1 MTEMLKPESPA
12 SAEPSGG
19 PSRTVTMRDVAR
31 AAQVSQSTVSRVLSA
46 PDSSAVAISEDTIL
60 RVQEAARLLGYQ
72 PNLHA
77 RSLRGQRTQ
86 LIAMMVADIAN
97 PYYHVMVRKVQDVA
111 RKNGYD
117 VLIANSDHDPELERH
132 FIQGIMRRPVDG
144 VVLTP
149 YHLSA
154 ADISALIERT
164 GVRVVLVGQHLAP
177 LGVDRVFADDETAT
191 YDAACWLIHERGHR
205 RIAYIS
211 VPGTYPSK
219 RRVAGLMRALDEA
232 GLPMPAEFLETGDFN
247 LESGELA
254 AGRLLTLPQPPT
266 VVMACND
273 LMALGCITTAQ
284 RLGRTVPGDLAV
296 VGFDDIPEAAR
307 VSPTVTT
314 IAQYPA
320 EMGDHLA
327 SALFDRLINGS
338 MAPGRAIQVPC
349 KLIIRESA

>member
-1 MTEMLKPESPA
+1 MTDVLKPDSPVIA
-12 SAEPSGG
+12 DPPGFGRSI
-19 PSRTVTMRDVAR
+19 TMRDVAR
-31 AAQVSQSTVSRVLSA
+31 AAGVSQSTVSRVLSA
-46 PDSSAVAISEDTIL
+46 PDSTNVPISEDTVL

-111 RKNGYD
+111 RKHGYD

-164 GVRVVLVGQHLAP
+164 GVRVVLVGQHLSP
-177 LGVDRVFADDETAT
+177 PGVDRVFADDELAT
-191 YDAACWLIHERGHR
+191 YDTARWLIKERGHS
-205 RIAYIS
+205 RIAYIA
-211 VPGTYPSK
+211 VPGTHPSK
-219 RRVAGLMRALDEA
+219 RRVAGLMRALGEA
-232 GLPMPAEFLETGDFN
+232 GLPMPAEYLETGDFDV
-247 LESGELA
+247 ESGESA
-254 AGRLLTLPQPPT
+254 TERLLALPQPPT
-266 VVMACND
+266 VVLACND
-273 LMALGCITTAQ
+273 LMALGCITRAQ
-284 RLGRTVPGDLAV
+284 QLGRSVPGDLAV
-296 VGFDDIPEAAR
+296 VGFDNIPEAAR
-307 VSPTVTT
+307 VSPKLTT

-320 EMGDHLA
+320 EMGDQLA
-327 SALFDRLINGS
+327 SALFDRLVSNNSG
-338 MAPGRAIQVPC
+338 PGREVQVPC